1 MSGAPR
7 YEAAGRDQDGS
18 APRDWNA
25 ASYQRV
31 SAPLEAMGREV
42 LDRLELRGD
51 ERVLDAGC
59 GTARVTAAL
68 VERLPRGHVVAVD
81 GSPSMV
87 EQARERLGPG
97 VEVFV
102 TDLMKLELDVP
113 VDAILSTATFHWIGD
128 HDRLFERLFA
138 ALRPG
143 GRIVAQCGGAGNVAS
158 VQATIDAVAEPA
170 LAGWPGPWNFQSP
183 EVTAAR
189 LARIGFTEI
198 RTWPQDVRVEPDG
211 IHEYLTTVML
221 GSHLERIPEDRRDA
235 FVEAVRERLPEPAI
249 DYVRL
254 NLTAQRP

>member
-1 MSGAPR
+1 VSG
-7 YEAAGRDQDGS
+7 DQGGS

-59 GTARVTAAL
+59 GTGRVTATLA
-68 VERLPRGHVVAVD
+68 ERVPRGHVVAVD
-81 GSPSMV
+81 GSPAMV
-87 EQARERLGPG
+87 AEARERLGPG
-97 VEVFV
+97 VEVF
-102 TDLMKLELDVP
+102 TADLLELELDEP
-113 VDAILSTATFHWIGD
+113 VDAILSTATFHWIAD

-158 VQATIDAVAEPA
+158 VQAAIDAVAEPA

-183 EVTAAR
+183 EATATR
-189 LARIGFTEI
+189 LERLGYTGV
-198 RTWPQDVRVEPDG
+198 RTWPQDVRVEPDD
-211 IHEYLTTVML
+211 IREYLSTVIL
-221 GSHLERIPEDRRDA
+221 GSHLERIPAERREA
-235 FVEAVRERLPEPAI
+235 LVEAVRERLPEPAI
-249 DYVRL
+249 NYVRL
-254 NLTAQRP
+254 NLTASRP

>member
-1 MSGAPR
+1 MSER
-7 YEAAGRDQDGS
+7 
-18 APRDWNA
+18 PRDWNA

-42 LDRLELRGD
+42 LDRLELEGD

-59 GTARVTAAL
+59 GTGRVTAAL

-102 TDLMKLELDVP
+102 ADLLELELDEP
-113 VDAILSTATFHWIGD
+113 VDAILSTATFHWIPD
-128 HDRLFERLFA
+128 HDRLFERLSA

-158 VQATIDAVAEPA
+158 VQAAIDAVAEPA
-170 LAGWPGPWNFQSP
+170 LEGWPGPWNFQSP
-183 EVTAAR
+183 ADTAAR
-189 LARIGFTEI
+189 LERIGFTGI
-198 RTWPQDVRVEPDG
+198 RTWPQDVRVKPDDMR
-211 IHEYLTTVML
+211 EYLGTVML
-221 GSHLERIPEDRRDA
+221 GSHLERIPEERRTA
-235 FVEAVRERLPEPAI
+235 FVEAVLAELPEPVI

-254 NLTAQRP
+254 NLIARKPA